1 MTFSLPKLVR
11 PDTKI
16 QRRVEVSSSPSGIP
30 SGIPSGFEAV
40 IKTPSNAVNNTV
52 FDVNTVWVFRSGNQ
66 YPVII
71 RNITNNVDTQS
82 YPRMITFETVKGEML
97 TLPANT
103 FNSSLTKT
111 EFKAMKFAAIK
122 NALKDVI

>member
-1 MTFSLPKLVR
+1 MTFSLPNLVR

-16 QRRVEVSSSPSGIP
+16 QRRMEVSSSPSGIP
-30 SGIPSGFEAV
+30 GIPSGFEPT
-40 IKTPSNAVNNTV
+40 IKTPSNAANNTV

-97 TLPANT
+97 TLPANS

-122 NALKDVI
+122 NALKDII

>member
-1 MTFSLPKLVR
+1 MTFSLPNLVR

-16 QRRVEVSSSPSGIP
+16 QRRMEVSSGP
-30 SGIPSGFEAV
+30 SGIPSGFEPT
-40 IKTPSNAVNNTV
+40 IKTPSNTTSNTV

-111 EFKAMKFAAIK
+111 EFMAMKFAAIK
-122 NALKDVI
+122 NALKDII

>member
-1 MTFSLPKLVR
+1 MTF
-11 PDTKI
+11 DTKI
-16 QRRVEVSSSPSGIP
+16 QPRVTIS
-30 SGIPSGFEAV
+30 SGFSDAKASPYV
-40 IKTPSNAVNNTV
+40 APSTNAVNNTV

-71 RNITNNVDTQS
+71 RSITNNVDTQS

-122 NALKDVI
+122 NALKDII

>member
-1 MTFSLPKLVR
+1 MTF
-11 PDTKI
+11 DTKI
-16 QRRVEVSSSPSGIP
+16 LARGTISSG
-30 SGIPSGFEAV
+30 PSGFEAV

-71 RNITNNVDTQS
+71 RSITNNVDTQS
-82 YPRMITFETVKGEML
+82 YPRMITFETVNGEML

-111 EFKAMKFAAIK
+111 EFKAMKFSAIK
-122 NALKDVI
+122 NALKDII